1 MFLPF
6 CQVYLNKKVVSTV
19 CKTLL
24 LDGMTSPI
32 KRFVV
37 ATPSRKIIIVTPP
50 QERKAFRLQYLPLK
64 TRLVISSIKITTCA
78 VEQLWLSALVA
89 NYSAKKRYLPF
100 KKLFEDVLNLDA
112 HEDAREP

>member
-37 ATPSRKIIIVTPP
+37 ATPSRKINYRDTSPGAKGFPP
-50 QERKAFRLQYLPLK
+50 PILAIEEAPCYQLYQDHHVRGRTALAVYPRGKLLCQEALFTFQEAFWR
-64 TRLVISSIKITTCA
+64 R
-78 VEQLWLSALVA
+78 
-89 NYSAKKRYLPF
+89 
-100 KKLFEDVLNLDA
+100 FE
-112 HEDAREP
+112 P